1 MVEYGLIGAGYR
13 ILKDIISWILNSSR
27 NLNPA
32 EVIELRQKWKK
43 EFEENIW
50 KRRKEGLR
58 TDVIIRDT
66 KRVDNYPDTD
76 DPKGISAWFKVGLM
90 GTYHR
95 GILAGLRWGTLTI
108 DKDDNKPRYTN
119 YKNEKGDLKVM
130 LIGYIP
136 YKYIE
141 AVDWEGDEYGG
152 HPHIYCYFNA
162 RRKEP
167 YEKLAFCEEN
177 FLNEIPFYTEIA
189 DYDKVRKY
197 SKKKRIEDF
206 M

>member
-1 MVEYGLIGAGYR
+1 M
-13 ILKDIISWILNSSR
+13 
-27 NLNPA
+27 
-32 EVIELRQKWKK
+32 
-43 EFEENIW
+43 
-50 KRRKEGLR
+50 
-58 TDVIIRDT
+58 
-66 KRVDNYPDTD
+66 
-76 DPKGISAWFKVGLM
+76 
-90 GTYHR
+90 
-95 GILAGLRWGTLTI
+95 TI

-136 YKYIE
+136 YEYIE